1 MLRFLI
7 IALIVFPLC
16 LFSQD
21 IRVTCPDEVGVNDY
35 FELKYTVENA
45 DVEDIE
51 LPRTNDFVQLSGPNT
66 STSASVIF
74 SNGKRTQTKTAT
86 YTYILE
92 PKREGTFTLPAAVLK
107 INGKKVSSRTATVKV
122 VEGSGTKSATRGVRQ
137 TPIKNITDKDL
148 FVRTIVSKTKV
159 MEQEALELTYR
170 VYWKTGVSLSNI
182 YIQKAPD
189 FKGFVVNDIPSSTLN
204 LEMETVN
211 GETFKVVNYM
221 RYILYPQQEGEWEI
235 APITLDC
242 EIVESD
248 PTMDALDAFFNGRMR
263 SRTVNRKS
271 QKLTIDVTPL
281 PQPRPDDFLGV
292 VGALD
297 MQGKWVEPS
306 IHVGTPAHYQ
316 VTMQGAGNLK
326 LMLPP
331 TLKSNTVIDFFD
343 VETNEELELT
353 TTGHKGKVVYNY
365 TFTPKSAGKLVM
377 PLLTG
382 SYFNTTTGRYEKL
395 TLQPTE
401 REVYAVSTS
410 QNTTASNDH
419 HLQDI
424 HTIHPGNHKVIAAL
438 DYIHWGNIAYFAYY
452 LVTLIAATVIF
463 YAGRKYLK
471 RDRSGKVQKGALRNA
486 LNQLKEAEELINHQ
500 EYNKFYILISEV
512 INNFLFAKYKLEKT
526 DLSKQHIEVHL
537 MNKHVETKTIARL
550 LKVIEECE
558 FAKFAPTKDEGGV
571 REILNEV
578 TEVLHKL

>member
-211 GETFKVVNYM
+211 GETFKVVNY
-221 RYILYPQQEGEWEI
+221 
-235 APITLDC
+235 
-242 EIVESD
+242 
-248 PTMDALDAFFNGRMR
+248 
-263 SRTVNRKS
+263 K
-271 QKLTIDVTPL
+271 
-281 PQPRPDDFLGV
+281 
-292 VGALD
+292 
-297 MQGKWVEPS
+297 
-306 IHVGTPAHYQ
+306 
-316 VTMQGAGNLK
+316 
-326 LMLPP
+326 
-331 TLKSNTVIDFFD
+331 
-343 VETNEELELT
+343 
-353 TTGHKGKVVYNY
+353 KG
-365 TFTPKSAGKLVM
+365 
-377 PLLTG
+377 
-382 SYFNTTTGRYEKL
+382 
-395 TLQPTE
+395 
-401 REVYAVSTS
+401 
-410 QNTTASNDH
+410 
-419 HLQDI
+419 
-424 HTIHPGNHKVIAAL
+424 
-438 DYIHWGNIAYFAYY
+438 
-452 LVTLIAATVIF
+452 
-463 YAGRKYLK
+463 
-471 RDRSGKVQKGALRNA
+471 SGK
-486 LNQLKEAEELINHQ
+486 
-500 EYNKFYILISEV
+500 
-512 INNFLFAKYKLEKT
+512 
-526 DLSKQHIEVHL
+526 
-537 MNKHVETKTIARL
+537 
-550 LKVIEECE
+550 
-558 FAKFAPTKDEGGV
+558 
-571 REILNEV
+571 
-578 TEVLHKL
+578 